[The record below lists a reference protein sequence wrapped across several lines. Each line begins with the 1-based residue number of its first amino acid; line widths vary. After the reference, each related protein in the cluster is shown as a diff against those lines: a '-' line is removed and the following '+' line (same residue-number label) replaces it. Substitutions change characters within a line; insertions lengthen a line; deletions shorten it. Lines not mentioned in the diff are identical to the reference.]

1 MVPGLLEEDYTLKSP
16 ANYLPSH
23 PPQHL
28 ARDLLLQDQLL
39 QEQLLQPLQ
48 ELVFQVAP
56 QQEALGVV

>member
-28 ARDLLLQDQLL
+28 ARDLLLQL
-39 QEQLLQPLQ
+39 QEQLLQQLQ
-48 ELVFQVAP
+48 ELAFQVAP
-56 QQEALGVV
+56 QQEALGAV

>member
-28 ARDLLLQDQLL
+28 ARDLLLHL
-39 QEQLLQPLQ
+39 QEQLLQQLQ
-48 ELVFQVAP
+48 ELAFQVAP
-56 QQEALGVV
+56 QQEALGAV

>member
-16 ANYLPSH
+16 ANYLPSR

-28 ARDLLLQDQLL
+28 ARDLLLQL

-48 ELVFQVAP
+48 ELAFQVAP
-56 QQEALGVV
+56 QQGALGAV